1 MLSFAPPDAIL
12 STAVDSFERTS
23 SHDLQAFDSQ
33 FREIVHSSNR
43 QSQFLTMYDV
53 FKRQANLL
61 SELSSV
67 PDDWN
72 GYGSPAPSAEAITT
86 ARTILNTL
94 WTERLLPRRV
104 LPSAE
109 GGVALVFSSTNENRA
124 VIETLNNNEAFILVY
139 DRSGNSRTLDWP
151 ESNQVQHEF
160 LLRLK
165 DHLKGARLA
174 VA

>member
-1 MLSFAPPDAIL
+1 MLSFAVPDMIQA
-12 STAVDSFERTS
+12 TAVDSFERTS
-23 SHDLQAFDSQ
+23 SGDLQNFEER
-33 FREIVHSSNR
+33 FRETVHSSNC
-43 QSQFLTMYDV
+43 QSQFLTLFDV

-61 SELSSV
+61 TQLSSV

-72 GYGSPAPSAEAITT
+72 GYGSPAPSTEAIRV
-86 ARTILNTL
+86 AKTILNTL

-109 GGVALVFSSTNENRA
+109 GGVALVFSSANENRA
-124 VIETLNNNEAFILVY
+124 VIETLNSNEAFILVY
-139 DRSGNSRTLDWP
+139 DRAGNSRTLDWP
-151 ESNQVQHEF
+151 ESPKVQHEF
-160 LLRLK
+160 LLSLK

>member
-1 MLSFAPPDAIL
+1 MFSFATPDVTQT
-12 STAVDSFERTS
+12 TAVDSFERTS
-23 SHDLQAFDSQ
+23 SRDLQAFEFR
-33 FREIVHSSNR
+33 FRETVQSSNC
-43 QSQFLTMYDV
+43 QSQFLTMLDV

-61 SELSSV
+61 TQLCSV

-72 GYGSPAPSAEAITT
+72 GYGSPAPTGEAIKI
-86 ARTILNTL
+86 ARAILNTL
-94 WTERLLPRRV
+94 WTERLIPRRV

-109 GGVALVFSSTNENRA
+109 GGVALVFSSASENRA
-124 VIETLNNNEAFILVY
+124 VIETLNTNETSILVY
-139 DRSGNSRTLDWP
+139 DRSGNSKTLDWP
-151 ESNQVQHEF
+151 ESPPLQHEL